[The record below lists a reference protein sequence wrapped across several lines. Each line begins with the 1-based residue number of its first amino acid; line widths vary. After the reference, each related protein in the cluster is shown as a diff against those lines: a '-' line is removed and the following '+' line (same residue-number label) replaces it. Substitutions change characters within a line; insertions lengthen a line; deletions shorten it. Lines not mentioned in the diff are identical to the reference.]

1 MFLHML
7 AKASS
12 TLFFIIL
19 KLKQF
24 TYKHASTI
32 RKATSC
38 QKFRPKNLKTDRFIL
53 KDCQNRLS
61 MFLDALAKASSTLFF
76 IILKLKQ
83 FAYKHASTIRKA
95 TSCQK
100 FRPKFL
106 KTDRFILKVCQNRL
120 SMFLHVLAK
129 ASSAM
134 FFHNFN
140 VKNMNT
146 HLDRLESNQ

>member
-32 RKATSC
+32 RKSTSC

-53 KDCQNRLS
+53 KDCQNRLP
-61 MFLDALAKASSTLFF
+61 MFLHALAKASSTLFF
-76 IILKLKQ
+76 
-83 FAYKHASTIRKA
+83 
-95 TSCQK
+95 
-100 FRPKFL
+100 
-106 KTDRFILKVCQNRL
+106 
-120 SMFLHVLAK
+120 
-129 ASSAM
+129 
-134 FFHNFN
+134 HNFK
-140 VKNMNT
+140 VKTVRMETCFHYSKSYELSKIPPLNF
-146 HLDRLESNQ
+146 